1 MSANQ
6 ERREQIKRAA
16 LRHFLLDALLT
27 LDGCAYVRGPVASKD
42 APPSPSL
49 DFPDPICTVCGKGI
63 PEGDADEYV
72 NSIHHACAP
81 EYWAC
86 KADDYS
92 ESAFDREREA
102 RGFEPDHHKEDEG
115 HA

>member
-6 ERREQIKRAA
+6 ERRERTRRTA

-42 APPSPSL
+42 GPPAAPQDDSGCL
-49 DFPDPICTVCGKGI
+49 CAVCGEPVFEDDGT
-63 PEGDADEYV
+63 PETPDV
-72 NSIHHACAP
+72 HHECLP
-81 EYWAC
+81 EYWLL

-92 ESAFDREREA
+92 ESAYDREREA
-102 RGFEPDHHKEDEG
+102 RGFEPDHDAEDEG